1 MTTATL
7 EPRPP
12 VSDIKR
18 PNVMHG
24 EEAMI
29 DRLLAPVHD
38 FLRIEA
44 VSGIFLVVCTVI
56 ALVLANSPLAHP
68 YEEFLHTKIG
78 VAWGDGSFKLSL
90 LHWINDGL
98 MTIFFFV
105 VGLEIKRELIAGEL
119 RDWRTALLPVAA
131 AIGGMAAPASIYL
144 LFESG
149 TPGEKGWGIPTA
161 TDIAFVVGILAL
173 LGKRVPLGLKLFL
186 LTLAIA
192 DDLGAIIVIAAFYS
206 SNIGMIPLLIAI
218 LGMGA
223 VTIFQRLGVWSM
235 PAYVAAGS
243 VIWVGMYLSGIHP
256 TIAGVV
262 LGFATPMVGRILPT
276 QPFEYAASQIAMLP
290 MGIESLQHDD
300 IQHKLSH
307 LNRLT
312 NLSLSPLERLEHAL
326 HSWVAFA
333 IMPIFAITNA
343 AVHFEPSAMS
353 GTVAWAVAA
362 GLVIGKP
369 IGILAMTGLTI
380 ATGLGRLP
388 RGVTWPI
395 MIGGACLAGIGFTMS
410 LFVSALAFADS
421 PEMLSSAKIGVFLG
435 SVTSAILGIVILKF
449 SLPKQSTDSE

>member
-1 MTTATL
+1 MTTTTL
-7 EPRPP
+7 EPRET
-12 VSDIKR
+12 VSNVKR
-18 PNVMHG
+18 PTVMQG

-44 VSGIFLVVCTVI
+44 VSGIFLLVCTLA
-56 ALVLANSPLAHP
+56 ALILANSPVADA
-68 YEEFLHTKIG
+68 YEHFLHTKIG
-78 VAWGDGSFKLSL
+78 ISFGDNSFKLSL

-105 VGLEIKRELIAGEL
+105 VGLEIKREIVAGEL

-131 AIGGMAAPASIYL
+131 AVGGMAAPAAIYL
-144 LFESG
+144 LFQSG
-149 TPGEKGWGIPTA
+149 QPGERGWGIPTA
-161 TDIAFVVGILAL
+161 TDIAFVVGILAI

-206 SNIGMIPLLIAI
+206 SNIGMIPLLVAV

-223 VTIFQRLGVWSM
+223 VTVFQRLGVWSL
-235 PAYVAAGS
+235 PAYVAAGT
-243 VIWVGMYLSGIHP
+243 VIWFGMYLSGIHP

-262 LGFATPMVGRILPT
+262 LGFATPMVGRIFPT
-276 QPFEYAASQIAMLP
+276 QPFEFAANEIARLP
-290 MGIESLQHDD
+290 MGIESLHHDD
-300 IQHKLSH
+300 IQHKLST
-307 LNRLT
+307 LSRLT

-333 IMPIFAITNA
+333 IMPLFAITNA
-343 AVHFEPSAMS
+343 AVHFEPSALA
-353 GTVAWAVAA
+353 GTVSWAVAA

-369 IGILAMTGLTI
+369 VGILLMTGLTI
-380 ATGLGRLP
+380 LLGLGKLP

-395 MIGGACLAGIGFTMS
+395 MVGGACLAGIGFTMS
-410 LFVSALAFADS
+410 LFVSALAFAES
-421 PEMLSSAKIGVFLG
+421 PEMLASAKIGVFVG
-435 SVTSAILGIVILKF
+435 SVTSAILGIVILKWC
-449 SLPKQSTDSE
+449 LPKSASDEA

>member
-1 MTTATL
+1 MQ
-7 EPRPP
+7 
-12 VSDIKR
+12 
-18 PNVMHG
+18 G

-44 VSGIFLVVCTVI
+44 VSGIFLVVCTLM
-56 ALVLANSPLAHP
+56 ALVLANSSLAEP
-68 YEEFLHTKIG
+68 YEHFLHTMIG
-78 VAWGDGSFKLSL
+78 FRFGEKSFELSL

-105 VGLEIKRELIAGEL
+105 VGLEIKREVIAGEL

-131 AIGGMAAPASIYL
+131 AVGGMAAPALIFL
-144 LFESG
+144 LFEQG
-149 TPGEKGWGIPTA
+149 QPGERGWGIPTA

-206 SNIGMIPLLIAI
+206 TNIGMVPLAVAI
-218 LGMGA
+218 LGMGT
-223 VTIFQRLGVWSM
+223 VTVFQRLGVWSM
-235 PAYVAAGS
+235 PAYVAAGT
-243 VIWVGMYLSGIHP
+243 VIWTGMFLSGIHP

-262 LGFATPMVGRILPT
+262 LGFATPMVGRIFPT
-276 QPFEYAASQIAMLP
+276 QPFEFAANEIARLP
-290 MGIESLQHDD
+290 MGIESLHHNE

-307 LNRLT
+307 LSRLT

-333 IMPIFAITNA
+333 IMPLFALTNA
-343 AVHFEPSAMS
+343 AVHFEPSALS

-369 IGILAMTGLTI
+369 VGILAMTGLTI
-380 ATGLGRLP
+380 LLGLGKLP

-395 MIGGACLAGIGFTMS
+395 MVGGACLAGIGFTMS
-410 LFVSALAFADS
+410 LFVSALAFAGS
-421 PEMLSSAKIGVFLG
+421 PEMLSSAKIGVFVG
-435 SVTSAILGIVILKF
+435 SVTSAILGITILKL
-449 SLPKQSTDSE
+449 SLPKTLAE